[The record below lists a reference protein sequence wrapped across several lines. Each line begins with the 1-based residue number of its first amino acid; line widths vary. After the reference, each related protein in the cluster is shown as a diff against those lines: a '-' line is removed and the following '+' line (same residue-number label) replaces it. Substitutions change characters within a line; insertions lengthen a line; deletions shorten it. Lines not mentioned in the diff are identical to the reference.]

1 MILHNL
7 RFRIVE
13 ENYVEKKRK
22 ILLRVE
28 NFPSSILCDA
38 LQNVYA
44 LAEHTETTR
53 ITAHCIIPNPRLQR
67 EHEARISARTT
78 YSSDVTSPLPLSL
91 SRPPPLRRPTCI
103 TATLHACNFSC
114 AWRVQRVVRRTSLTS
129 THCTRNYVF
138 DERASGIKWRVGKE
152 ADTKNTAATAVRN
165 ESRGSLCL
173 STSRFPGFFSFF
185 FFFSLHFGFRVQRG
199 EFKSLFFLLGAYVVF
214 VYLSARISFFLSFFS
229 FLENSK

>member
-103 TATLHACNFSC
+103 TATLREPWLSLPFDFS
-114 AWRVQRVVRRTSLTS
+114 
-129 THCTRNYVF
+129 
-138 DERASGIKWRVGKE
+138 
-152 ADTKNTAATAVRN
+152 
-165 ESRGSLCL
+165 
-173 STSRFPGFFSFF
+173 FPWFF
-185 FFFSLHFGFRVQRG
+185 FFF
-199 EFKSLFFLLGAYVVF
+199 FLLF
-214 VYLSARISFFLSFFS
+214 VALRFPGSTRRI
-229 FLENSK
+229 